1 MLFQVFTTW
10 PNLGIF
16 HKNSKSH
23 VLDAKLTPA
32 KFPALARKHGGATT
46 SQLSSCNVI
55 IICWRPGRENWPGEK
70 KTKQKPNK
78 NLLLPAFPISK
89 EERLETI
96 ELFCCSFVCLVG
108 ERKKKK
114 EKKPNQRGQTRVDT
128 QP

>member
-1 MLFQVFTTW
+1 MARRKK
-10 PNLGIF
+10 
-16 HKNSKSH
+16 KN
-23 VLDAKLTPA
+23 
-32 KFPALARKHGGATT
+32 
-46 SQLSSCNVI
+46 
-55 IICWRPGRENWPGEK
+55 
-70 KTKQKPNK
+70 KQKPNK

-114 EKKPNQRGQTRVDT
+114 EKKPNLRGQTRVDT